1 MFVIPYYCI
10 LIFYTTKYFY

>member
-1 MFVIPYYCI
+1 MFVIPYYYI